1 MWRALILTVAFL
13 SGTSPSGA
21 QVPVDVQLVLA
32 IDVSLSM
39 TADERMIQRQG
50 YAEALVSDD
59 VMRAIDDGFLGRIAL
74 TYMEW
79 AGARYQRQV
88 IGWTLIDG
96 PEALA
101 RFAQA
106 ILENDPKPHRGTSI
120 SGALYFAGQLFED
133 SGFTSPRRIID
144 ISGDGP
150 NSSGPPVEAV
160 RNALVARGI
169 EINGL
174 PIMVSDG
181 MNGALNLRD
190 LDRFFENCVI
200 GGGSAFVMPVRDW
213 QDFVPSLRRKLVLE
227 IAGQMAQVLP
237 AHLHVGAA
245 YDCGIGE
252 RERTRVHMR

>member
-96 PEALA
+96 PETLA

-106 ILENDPKPHRGTSI
+106 ILENDPKSRRGTSI
-120 SGALYFAGQLFED
+120 SGALSFAGQLFED

-144 ISGDGP
+144 ISGDDILLDLRP
-150 NSSGPPVEAV
+150 APV
-160 RNALVARGI
+160 I
-169 EINGL
+169 
-174 PIMVSDG
+174 
-181 MNGALNLRD
+181 
-190 LDRFFENCVI
+190 
-200 GGGSAFVMPVRDW
+200 
-213 QDFVPSLRRKLVLE
+213 
-227 IAGQMAQVLP
+227 
-237 AHLHVGAA
+237 
-245 YDCGIGE
+245 
-252 RERTRVHMR
+252 